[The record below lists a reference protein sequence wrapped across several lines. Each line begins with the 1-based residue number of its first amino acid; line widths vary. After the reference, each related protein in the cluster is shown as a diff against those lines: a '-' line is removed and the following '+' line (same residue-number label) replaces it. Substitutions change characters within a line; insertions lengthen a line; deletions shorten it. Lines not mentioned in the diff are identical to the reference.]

1 MKKMLQECMESQKND
16 IKKIIKDY
24 FENMK
29 KEDLFKLTNI

>member
-1 MKKMLQECMESQKND
+1 MLQECMESQKND

-29 KEDLFKLTNI
+29 KEDLKNYINNNN

>member
-1 MKKMLQECMESQKND
+1 MESQKND

-29 KEDLFKLTNI
+29 KEDLKNYINNNN